1 MARNAAAAWPD
12 AVPANSREDYGFDFW
27 VGRSVMS
34 RSQSWGDAALSRGR
48 STCMAMC
55 GAIFLM
61 ALLMPAPA
69 RGLTGDDKDAA
80 AKDAAKKDDVSKG
93 SDNKESANKDN
104 KTTETSNLPERE
116 LLERLLQQIQ
126 SLQARVTELEA
137 KESAAGP
144 NHPVAPAPTDQPA
157 ALLAPSTAPV
167 PSAPTPAPPPTASIP
182 AHPADIEINEVSP
195 RLHLNAYGDVGFAAN
210 DQGPSAD
217 TFQLGSLDLFLTSRL
232 SDHISVLGE
241 FLLLAQ
247 PDNTINPDLERLMLE
262 YKRNDYFAFGIGRYH
277 TDIGYY
283 NATFHH
289 IQWFAT
295 PIGRPLMFRFDDE
308 GGFMP
313 LQEIG
318 VSANGNLPSGKF
330 GLHWVAEVGNGR
342 DHNPGD
348 EPAQNRTDLNHGK
361 SFNINVS
368 AHPAWFSGLITG
380 FSFYHDD
387 LTPAELPKI
396 GQSIMDA
403 YVVYHNQRLEWLN
416 EVLDIR
422 DAVHGGRTFDMPAF
436 YSQVSYAF
444 GKYRPYFRYAF
455 ENANDAD
462 PTFSPAANDVIVSR
476 QNDASPGIRIDLNNF
491 AALKFQY
498 DRFSQRNLKSYNQLS
513 TQLSFSF

>member
-1 MARNAAAAWPD
+1 M
-12 AVPANSREDYGFDFW
+12 
-27 VGRSVMS
+27 
-34 RSQSWGDAALSRGR
+34 
-48 STCMAMC
+48 
-55 GAIFLM
+55 
-61 ALLMPAPA
+61 
-69 RGLTGDDKDAA
+69 
-80 AKDAAKKDDVSKG
+80 
-93 SDNKESANKDN
+93 
-104 KTTETSNLPERE
+104 
-116 LLERLLQQIQ
+116 
-126 SLQARVTELEA
+126 
-137 KESAAGP
+137 
-144 NHPVAPAPTDQPA
+144 
-157 ALLAPSTAPV
+157 
-167 PSAPTPAPPPTASIP
+167 
-182 AHPADIEINEVSP
+182 
-195 RLHLNAYGDVGFAAN
+195 
-210 DQGPSAD
+210 
-217 TFQLGSLDLFLTSRL
+217 
-232 SDHISVLGE
+232 
-241 FLLLAQ
+241 
-247 PDNTINPDLERLMLE
+247 
-262 YKRNDYFAFGIGRYH
+262 GRYH

-318 VSANGNLPSGKF
+318 FSANGNIPSGKL

-342 DHNPGD
+342 DHIEGS
-348 EPAQNRTDLNHGK
+348 EPAQNRTDFNHGK

-387 LTPAELPKI
+387 LTPTELPKI

-416 EVLDIR
+416 EALDIR
-422 DAVHGGRTFDMPAF
+422 DAVHGGRTFNVPAF

-462 PTFSPAANDVIVSR
+462 PTLGPGANDVIVSR
-476 QNDASPGIRIDLNNF
+476 QNDASGGVRIDINNF

>member
-1 MARNAAAAWPD
+1 
-12 AVPANSREDYGFDFW
+12 
-27 VGRSVMS
+27 
-34 RSQSWGDAALSRGR
+34 
-48 STCMAMC
+48 
-55 GAIFLM
+55 
-61 ALLMPAPA
+61 
-69 RGLTGDDKDAA
+69 
-80 AKDAAKKDDVSKG
+80 
-93 SDNKESANKDN
+93 
-104 KTTETSNLPERE
+104 
-116 LLERLLQQIQ
+116 
-126 SLQARVTELEA
+126 
-137 KESAAGP
+137 
-144 NHPVAPAPTDQPA
+144 
-157 ALLAPSTAPV
+157 
-167 PSAPTPAPPPTASIP
+167 
-182 AHPADIEINEVSP
+182 
-195 RLHLNAYGDVGFAAN
+195 
-210 DQGPSAD
+210 
-217 TFQLGSLDLFLTSRL
+217 
-232 SDHISVLGE
+232 
-241 FLLLAQ
+241 LLAQ

-262 YKRNDYFAFGIGRYH
+262 YKRNDYFTFGMGRYH

-318 VSANGNLPSGKF
+318 FSANGNIPSGKL
-330 GLHWVAEVGNGR
+330 GLHWVAEMGNGR
-342 DHNPGD
+342 DHIEGN
-348 EPAQNRTDLNHGK
+348 EPAQNRTDFNHGK
-361 SFNINVS
+361 SFNINIS

-387 LTPAELPKI
+387 LTPTELPKI

-403 YVVYHNQRLEWLN
+403 YVVYRNQRLEWLN
-416 EVLDIR
+416 EALDIR

-462 PTFSPAANDVIVSR
+462 PTFSPAANDVLVSR
-476 QNDASPGIRIDLNNF
+476 QNDASGGVRIDLNNF

>member
-1 MARNAAAAWPD
+1 MSKSEPGGDNAT
-12 AVPANSREDYGFDFW
+12 SC
-27 VGRSVMS
+27 S
-34 RSQSWGDAALSRGR
+34 RSTWVAL
-48 STCMAMC
+48 C
-55 GAIFLM
+55 GTISLM
-61 ALLMPAPA
+61 ALLMPTPA
-69 RGLTGDDKDAA
+69 RGIASDDKDSAG
-80 AKDAAKKDDVSKG
+80 KDAAKKDAPGKEN
-93 SDNKESANKDN
+93 DNKESANKDN
-104 KTTETSNLPERE
+104 KTTETSTVPDRE
-116 LLERLLQQIQ
+116 LLQQLLQQIQ
-126 SLQARVTELEA
+126 LLQTRVAELEA
-137 KESAAGP
+137 KESLARPNQPAPSAAVASP
-144 NHPVAPAPTDQPA
+144 ANTSAAAPASTAPAPPSPA
-157 ALLAPSTAPV
+157 AAV
-167 PSAPTPAPPPTASIP
+167 PTASVP

-210 DQGPSAD
+210 DQGPSAN

-262 YKRNDYFAFGIGRYH
+262 YKRNDYFTFGMGRYH

-318 VSANGNLPSGKF
+318 FSANGNIPSGKF

-342 DHNPGD
+342 DHIEGS
-348 EPAQNRTDLNHGK
+348 EPAQNRTDFNHGK
-361 SFNINVS
+361 SFNINIS

-387 LTPAELPKI
+387 LTPTELPKI

-416 EVLDIR
+416 EALDIR

-462 PTFSPAANDVIVSR
+462 PTFGPAANDVIVSR
-476 QNDASPGIRIDLNNF
+476 QNDASGGIRIDINNF

>member
-1 MARNAAAAWPD
+1 
-12 AVPANSREDYGFDFW
+12 
-27 VGRSVMS
+27 MS
-34 RSQSWGDAALSRGR
+34 KSQPGGGTAPSCSR
-48 STCMAMC
+48 STCVALC
-55 GAIFLM
+55 GTIFLM

-69 RGLTGDDKDAA
+69 RGIAIDDKDAA
-80 AKDAAKKDDVSKG
+80 RKDAAKKDAASKEN
-93 SDNKESANKDN
+93 DKESANKDN
-104 KTTETSNLPERE
+104 KTTETSSLPDRE
-116 LLERLLQQIQ
+116 LLQQLLQQIQ
-126 SLQARVTELEA
+126 LLQARVAELEA
-137 KESAAGP
+137 KESLARP
-144 NHPVAPAPTDQPA
+144 NQ
-157 ALLAPSTAPV
+157 
-167 PSAPTPAPPPTASIP
+167 PAPPTAVASPADTSAVALASAAPASPAAAVPTASVP

-195 RLHLNAYGDVGFAAN
+195 RLHLNAYGDVGFAAK
-210 DQGPSAD
+210 DQGPSAN

-232 SDHISVLGE
+232 SDHLSVLGE

-262 YKRNDYFAFGIGRYH
+262 YKRNDYFTFGMGRYH

-318 VSANGNLPSGKF
+318 FSANGNIPSGKF

-342 DHNPGD
+342 DHIQGN
-348 EPAQNRTDLNHGK
+348 EPAQNRTDFNHGK

-387 LTPAELPKI
+387 LTPTELPKI

-416 EVLDIR
+416 EALDIR
-422 DAVHGGRTFDMPAF
+422 DAVHGGRTFNMPAF
-436 YSQVSYAF
+436 YSQVSCAF

-462 PTFSPAANDVIVSR
+462 PTFGPGANDVIVRR
-476 QNDASPGIRIDLNNF
+476 QNDASGGIRIDINNS

>member
-1 MARNAAAAWPD
+1 
-12 AVPANSREDYGFDFW
+12 
-27 VGRSVMS
+27 MS
-34 RSQSWGDAALSRGR
+34 KSQPGGDAAIPCNR
-48 STCMAMC
+48 STCVALC
-55 GAIFLM
+55 GTIFLM
-61 ALLMPAPA
+61 ALLMPAAA
-69 RGLTGDDKDAA
+69 RGVPGDDKDSAG
-80 AKDAAKKDDVSKG
+80 KDAANKDST
-93 SDNKESANKDN
+93 NKDN
-104 KTTETSNLPERE
+104 KTTENSNLTDRE
-116 LLERLLQQIQ
+116 LLQQLLQHIQ
-126 SLQARVTELEA
+126 LLQTRVAELEA
-137 KESAAGP
+137 KESLARP
-144 NHPVAPAPTDQPA
+144 NQ
-157 ALLAPSTAPV
+157 
-167 PSAPTPAPPPTASIP
+167 PAPPAAVASPVDGSAAAPASATPALPTTAAPTASVP

-210 DQGPSAD
+210 DQGPSAN

-262 YKRNDYFAFGIGRYH
+262 YKRNDYFTFGMGRYH

-318 VSANGNLPSGKF
+318 FSANGNIPSEKL

-342 DHNPGD
+342 DHIPGN
-348 EPAQNRTDLNHGK
+348 EPAQNRTDFNHGK
-361 SFNINVS
+361 SFNLNVS
-368 AHPAWFSGLITG
+368 AHPAWFPGLITG

-387 LTPAELPKI
+387 LTPTELPKI

-403 YVVYHNQRLEWLN
+403 YVVYRNQRLEWLN
-416 EVLDIR
+416 EALDIR

-476 QNDASPGIRIDLNNF
+476 QNDASGGVRVDLNNF